1 MAGRGLARPPGD
13 DSWEPLTPTRPCDAT
28 DRTRTVRGSSRTPGE
43 ATATAK
49 MTNSK
54 LLYRY
59 LPNDTPPRKV
69 DPPAWGR
76 FPVPVVLGGMPY
88 RLTPYV
94 HAVLYITSAHQVARS
109 GSPTHGET
117 RIEVLRPRSFP
128 QAVGDSDGYLI
139 RRLRAP
145 SGEPSRREGRSSST
159 TGDGRVSELI
169 PSGPHLWQSPRR
181 IPTAG
186 TARYVTYIFPTCSS
200 SSARPWL
207 LCRLWLDPQSF
218 PGGSSLPTMN
228 RYPGGPAK
236 GKGQITNRTLRA
248 RDTSRGIRRGLD
260 VSTSLPG

>member
-1 MAGRGLARPPGD
+1 M
-13 DSWEPLTPTRPCDAT
+13 PCH
-28 DRTRTVRGSSRTPGE
+28 
-43 ATATAK
+43 
-49 MTNSK
+49 
-54 LLYRY
+54 
-59 LPNDTPPRKV
+59 
-69 DPPAWGR
+69 
-76 FPVPVVLGGMPY
+76 
-88 RLTPYV
+88 LTPYV
-94 HAVLYITSAHQVARS
+94 HAVLYITSAHQGARS

-117 RIEVLRPRSFP
+117 RIQVEVEVLRPRSFP

-145 SGEPSRREGRSSST
+145 SGEPSRREERPSST
-159 TGDGRVSELI
+159 SGDGRVSDLI
-169 PSGPHLWQSPRR
+169 PSGPHLWQSPRL

-186 TARYVTYIFPTCSS
+186 TARYVTYIFHTCSS